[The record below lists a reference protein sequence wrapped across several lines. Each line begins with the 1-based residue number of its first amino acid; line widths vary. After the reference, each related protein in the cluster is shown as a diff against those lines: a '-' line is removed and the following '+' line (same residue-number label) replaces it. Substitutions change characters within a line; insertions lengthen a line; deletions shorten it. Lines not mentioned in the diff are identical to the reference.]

1 MKVLC
6 VDDDRGS
13 LLLTRRVL
21 ERAFPDD
28 EFYAAGSGEEAVK
41 HLGSKAIDLVITDL
55 VMPGLSGID
64 VLVEAKRERSETEVI
79 MITAHSSVE
88 SAVIAMQKGARDY
101 LAKPIHGELLVEKVG
116 HLRELLHSRRELED
130 YRYAM
135 AVLEKDATR
144 AAAGSERR
152 LERLQE
158 RMQMALAILEK
169 RDAPAE
175 QRLER
180 IRVLLAGGEVAP
192 PVAGEFSGTA
202 VALTAQEK

>member
-1 MKVLC
+1 MKILC

-28 EFYAAGSGEEAVK
+28 ELYAAGSGEEAVK

-88 SAVIAMQKGARDY
+88 SAVLAMQKGARDY

-144 AAAGSERR
+144 AAVGSERR

-158 RMQMALAILEK
+158 RMGAALAILEK
-169 RDAPAE
+169 RDVPAE

-180 IRVLLAGGEVAP
+180 VRLLLADGEVAAP
-192 PVAGEFSGTA
+192 PAGEFSGTTA
-202 VALTAQEK
+202 ALTAQEK